1 MSWKRSVGYV
11 ALNDSQLDANDLR
24 LFRLRP
30 HENVDKEKV
39 LCGRTNE
46 QRLKESVLTD
56 LYFKL

>member
-1 MSWKRSVGYV
+1 MGYV